1 MKRPMRSTLWEGDL
15 KSYLIVSGLLFAVV
29 GTAHLLRLFVERD
42 QLSEPGFLVHNLALV
57 LIGGGLGLWALRLRR
72 RL

>member
-1 MKRPMRSTLWEGDL
+1 MKRPMPSTLWEGDL
-15 KSYLIVSGLLFAVV
+15 KSYLIVSGLLFGVV

-57 LIGGGLGLWALRLRR
+57 VIGGGLGFWALRLRR